1 MDSKVFMFPESSN
14 GNLASVLAPL
24 LQQRGIDPN
33 VLLAMNKNNGA
44 FGCEGGWFMWV
55 IFLFFLMGWGG
66 NGWGG
71 FGRQGGLANEINNDY
86 GRDLLMQAINGNGNA
101 INSLATNLNCS
112 VGQIQSAINGVMGQ
126 VSGIGNQ
133 LGLTGQQ
140 VINAIQQGD
149 TNIAQQICDCCCKT
163 NNNITTQGY
172 ESKLAICQQTHSLND
187 TANTNALM
195 LRDAGQVNTNAIL
208 SKLDQM
214 STQALHDKIEALREK
229 NNSLMATL
237 SNEHQTAL
245 IQQSQT
251 QSLIPVNAALNDLSN
266 RLAKIECNQ
275 PEVAKVPYTPAMGG
289 FIPVNYGIN
298 ASNISAASGCGCV

>member
-14 GNLASVLAPL
+14 GNLASILAPM
-24 LQQRGIDPN
+24 LQQKGVDPN
-33 VLLAMNKNNGA
+33 VLLAMNKNNG
-44 FGCEGGWFMWV
+44 FGGEGGWFMWV

-71 FGRQGGLANEINNDY
+71 FGRSNGLANEINNDY
-86 GRDLLMQAINGNGNA
+86 GRDLLMQAINGNGNS

-112 VGQIQSAINGVMGQ
+112 VGQIQTALNNVMGQ
-126 VSGIGNQ
+126 ISGVGNQ

-140 VINAIQQGD
+140 VINAIQQGN
-149 TNIAQQICDCCCKT
+149 TSIAQQICDCCCKT

-195 LRDAGQVNTNAIL
+195 LRDAGQANTNAIL
-208 SKLDQM
+208 GKLDQM
-214 STQALHDKIEALREK
+214 TTQALQDKIDSLREK
-229 NNSLMATL
+229 NSTLMSTL
-237 SNEHQTAL
+237 SNEHQTAQ
-245 IQQSQT
+245 IQQAQA
-251 QSLIPVNAALNDLSN
+251 QQLIPVNAALNDLSS

-298 ASNISAASGCGCV
+298 ASSLTNSTCGCV

>member
-1 MDSKVFMFPESSN
+1 
-14 GNLASVLAPL
+14 
-24 LQQRGIDPN
+24 
-33 VLLAMNKNNGA
+33 
-44 FGCEGGWFMWV
+44 
-55 IFLFFLMGWGG
+55 MGWGG

-71 FGRQGGLANEINNDY
+71 FGRQGGLANEINNNY

-112 VGQIQSAINGVMGQ
+112 VGQIQSAINSVMGQ

-208 SKLDQM
+208 GKLDQM

-275 PEVAKVPYTPAMGG
+275 PEVAKIPYTPAMGG

-298 ASNISAASGCGCV
+298 ASNISTASGCGCV

>member
-14 GNLASVLAPL
+14 GNLASILAPM
-24 LQQRGIDPN
+24 LQQKGVDPN
-33 VLLAMNKNNGA
+33 VLLAMNKNNG
-44 FGCEGGWFMWV
+44 FGGEDGWFMWV

-71 FGRQGGLANEINNDY
+71 FGRSNGLANEINNDY
-86 GRDLLMQAINGNGNA
+86 GRDLLMQAINGNGNS

-112 VGQIQSAINGVMGQ
+112 VGQIQTALNNVMGQ
-126 VSGIGNQ
+126 ISGVGNQ

-140 VINAIQQGD
+140 VINAIQQGN
-149 TNIAQQICDCCCKT
+149 TSIAQQICDCCCKT

-195 LRDAGQVNTNAIL
+195 LRDAGQANTNAIL
-208 SKLDQM
+208 GKLDQM
-214 STQALHDKIEALREK
+214 TTQALQDKIDSLREK
-229 NNSLMATL
+229 NSTLMSTL
-237 SNEHQTAL
+237 SNEHQTAQ
-245 IQQSQT
+245 IQQAQA
-251 QSLIPVNAALNDLSN
+251 QQLIPVNAALNDLSS

-298 ASNISAASGCGCV
+298 ASSLTNSTCGCV

>member
-14 GNLASVLAPL
+14 GNLASMLAPL
-24 LQQRGIDPN
+24 LQQRGVDPN
-33 VLLAMNKNNGA
+33 MLLAMNKNNG
-44 FGCEGGWFMWV
+44 FGGEGGWFMWV

-71 FGRQGGLANEINNDY
+71 FGRQNGLANEINNDY
-86 GRDLLMQAINGNGNA
+86 GRDLLMQAINGNGNS

-112 VGQIQSAINGVMGQ
+112 VGQVQAAINNVMGQ
-126 VSGIGNQ
+126 ISGVGNQ

-140 VINAIQQGD
+140 VINAIQQGN

-187 TANTNALM
+187 TANTNAIM
-195 LRDAGQVNTNAIL
+195 LRDAGQANTNAIL
-208 SKLDQM
+208 GKLDQM
-214 STQALHDKIEALREK
+214 TTQALQDKIDSLREK
-229 NNSLMATL
+229 NSTLMSTL
-237 SNEHQTAL
+237 SNEHQTAQ
-245 IQQSQT
+245 IQQSQA
-251 QSLIPVNAALNDLSN
+251 QQLIPINAALTDLSS

-289 FIPVNYGIN
+289 FIPVNYGVN
-298 ASNISAASGCGCV
+298 AASLATGNCGCV

>member
-1 MDSKVFMFPESSN
+1 
-14 GNLASVLAPL
+14 
-24 LQQRGIDPN
+24 
-33 VLLAMNKNNGA
+33 
-44 FGCEGGWFMWV
+44 
-55 IFLFFLMGWGG
+55 
-66 NGWGG
+66 
-71 FGRQGGLANEINNDY
+71 
-86 GRDLLMQAINGNGNA
+86 
-101 INSLATNLNCS
+101 
-112 VGQIQSAINGVMGQ
+112 MGQ

-208 SKLDQM
+208 GKLDQM
-214 STQALHDKIEALREK
+214 TTQALQDKIEALREK
-229 NNSLMATL
+229 NSSLMATL

-245 IQQSQT
+245 IQQSQAQT
-251 QSLIPVNAALNDLSN
+251 MVPVNAALTDLSN

-275 PEVAKVPYTPAMGG
+275 PQVAKVPYLPAMGG
-289 FIPVNYGIN
+289 FVPVNYGIN
-298 ASNISAASGCGCV
+298 ASSLTTKCCG